1 MGLDAGK
8 VVAYLSLDTT
18 KFESGIATGR
28 SLMKTLSSDSAT
40 AANKA
45 LAIGDAM
52 ASTGKIMTLGLT
64 APIVG
69 LGIAAVT
76 TFTSFDDAM
85 RQVQAT
91 MHASTEDTIK
101 LTEAAQ
107 QMGIETRYSASQAAG
122 ALNYL
127 ALAGYD
133 ADKAISALPVVLNL
147 AQAGG
152 LDLAY
157 ASDLA
162 TDAMA
167 ALGIGMDKL
176 TSFTDQMART
186 SQKANTNVAQLGE
199 AILTVGGTAKVMA
212 GGTAELNASL
222 GVLANRGIK
231 GAEGGTM
238 LRNVL
243 LALQTPTADAKKR
256 LKELGVSIYDS
267 SGNLRA
273 LNDIF
278 EDFNAK
284 LAGKTA
290 EQRTNIISDIFN
302 KRDLKAAEA
311 MLAGV
316 GDEFDKLMNEIQN
329 SDGAAAQM
337 AATMEGGLGGSF
349 RSLKSAIEGLAIEF
363 GENLAPIVKDA
374 VEWVTA
380 LARNWAALSEETQT
394 SILRVAAFVAA
405 TGPALIIL
413 GKLVTG
419 VTAVA
424 TALSG
429 PVGLVTL
436 GVVGVGALVGA
447 LALLPGQVDA
457 VDEALSKVDPERVA
471 AFKKGLESV
480 NVYVTVTATAKVNAG
495 KIYDEIYAALT
506 DGKPDTAKQTA
517 ALNESVQTYY
527 DALVGQI
534 NLDTETKLKGLKEQ
548 LENGFITLEEYQTR
562 ADAITA
568 NNGALILSVQQTC
581 ADSLAYVSDMSGKS
595 TVAVQGSLDELE
607 ALKARAEA
615 TAAAVAKLVAETES
629 AEAQRAQRLVK
640 SGAKT
645 DDETTGLAFTSAK
658 NKYKID
664 DYDAEQN
671 AAGRRKGVDER
682 FDEASTKAGV
692 TDAEIQKLK
701 ADHDAQVTQ
710 IEADLAADKARIQA
724 ALLQSL
730 NELFAG
736 LSSQD
741 GALQAQLSGAFEK
754 LDIAAALQ
762 AALDSGDA
770 GTVTENSA
778 LMDRLGKMLGISD
791 PAAFLDSFTQMGDP
805 AGFASALESY
815 IARLV
820 DGAGGDAAALDT
832 SPMATAMRGLIEDGL
847 LEGLDFDSASA
858 RDKLAL
864 ALGKMNLPQTI
875 ADAMKQP
882 VTTGSEGAAGS
893 AGTTKVPVTVTP
905 EITVEDGAQQ
915 KAADAVSASL
925 SSGDSAVGEGS
936 GGITATVPVT
946 VSPAPVAEEGAG
958 QKLVDAMAG
967 AIRDAVGSVTTAG
980 NAISKAAAT
989 AFGSEVGSAKL
1000 AGVNMVQGLIDGVKS
1015 KKDDVISTFEGIM
1028 VAAIQA
1034 AKRKAGIASPSKVF
1048 RGMGR
1053 NIVDSFAMGVDERML
1068 SSQHAVER
1076 LVGLP
1081 SSVSKSVPSAAHG
1094 GIDYGK
1100 LADAVAS
1107 RPVNLNLDGKTF
1119 AQVTAADN
1127 TRAVAGRQRRLD
1139 IGKGLV

>member
-40 AANKA
+40 AAKKA

-91 MHASTEDTIK
+91 MNASTEDTVK

-186 SQKANTNVAQLGE
+186 SQKSNTNVAQLGE

-256 LKELGVSIYDS
+256 LKELGVTIYDS

-363 GENLAPIVKDA
+363 GENLSPIVKDA

-405 TGPALIIL
+405 TGPALIVL

-436 GVVGVGALVGA
+436 GVVGVGALAGA

-457 VDEALSKVDPERVA
+457 VDDALSKVDPERVA

-480 NVYVTVTATAKVNAG
+480 NVDVTVTATAKVNAG

-506 DGKPDTAKQTA
+506 DGKPDTAAQKA
-517 ALNESVQTYY
+517 ALETEVQTYY
-527 DALVGQI
+527 DELVGEI
-534 NLDTETKLKGLKEQ
+534 NLDTETKLAGLKEQ

-562 ADAITA
+562 ADAITT
-568 NNGALILSVQQTC
+568 NNGALVLSVQQTC

-664 DYDAEQN
+664 TYDAEQN
-671 AAGRRKGVDER
+671 AAGRRKGADER

-820 DGAGGDAAALDT
+820 DGAGGDAAALDA

-875 ADAMKQP
+875 SDAMAQAYP
-882 VTTGSEGAAGS
+882 SGGSVTGAESGSTQVS
-893 AGTTKVPVTVTP
+893 VPVTVEP
-905 EITVEDGAQQ
+905 DVTVQDAPG
-915 KAADAVSASL
+915 AVS
-925 SSGDSAVGEGS
+925 SAMEAAVAGAGKDEARAVM
-936 GGITATVPVT
+936 ATVPVT

-958 QKLVDAMAG
+958 QKLVDVMAG
-967 AIRDAVGSVTTAG
+967 AIKDAVGSVTTAG

-989 AFGSEVGSAKL
+989 AFSSETGSAKL
-1000 AGVNMVQGLIDGVKS
+1000 AGIAMVQGLIDGVKS

-1081 SSVSKSVPSAAHG
+1081 SSVSKSAPSAAHG

-1119 AQVTAADN
+1119 AQVTAAAN